1 MPGTDRDV
9 QIADIPVVTAID
21 STADMYG
28 KPVSPAYQYLTSTCS
43 SPDTAHSMEA
53 SCAPADRDHLYAS
66 HSPTTAV
73 IAENKHL
80 KGMLMAHLDI
90 IQQQSET
97 IMSKDKMLK
106 ALREETGLL
115 RQKLSRM
122 TRRLGRE
129 GGEGKRAGE
138 ARRGAEVKK
147 GSKRAPEE
155 QGAGERPAKRQ
166 ARLPE
171 PELGEGSVS
180 MESEELLVELKVEPK
195 VEESAVLPV
204 VGTVDELRDEFCQQT
219 SPEMRRNEARVPSPE
234 GPPATPATGKK
245 GRAGGEARKG
255 RGSVGAPAL
264 LPGGA
269 APPPSLAAPLT
280 TSTLYY
286 VGCRNDRQVMLYAE
300 SGVGENEKSKENPLK
315 QIHLS
320 KKNCLPYY
328 GR

>member
-1 MPGTDRDV
+1 MTVPGTDREV

-43 SPDTAHSMEA
+43 SPDTAHSLEA
-53 SCAPADRDHLYAS
+53 PCAPADRDHLYAS

-129 GGEGKRAGE
+129 GGEGKRTGE
-138 ARRGAEVKK
+138 AGRGPEVMK
-147 GSKRAPEE
+147 GRKRPSEE

-166 ARLPE
+166 TRLPE
-171 PELGEGSVS
+171 PEVGEGS
-180 MESEELLVELKVEPK
+180 ETEELLVELKVEPK
-195 VEESAVLPV
+195 LEESGALPV

-234 GPPATPATGKK
+234 EPPATPPTGKK

-264 LPGGA
+264 QPGGA

-280 TSTLYY
+280 TTTLYY
-286 VGCRNDRQVMLYAE
+286 VGCRNDRQVTVTVNRFGLLGPQDLR
-300 SGVGENEKSKENPLK
+300 SRLK
-315 QIHLS
+315 A
-320 KKNCLPYY
+320 
-328 GR
+328 